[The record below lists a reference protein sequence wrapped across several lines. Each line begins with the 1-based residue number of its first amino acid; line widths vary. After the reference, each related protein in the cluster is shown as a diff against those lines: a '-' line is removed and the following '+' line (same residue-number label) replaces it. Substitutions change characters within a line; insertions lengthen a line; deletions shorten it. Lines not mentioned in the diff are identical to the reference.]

1 MAADEATN
9 SDHLEARVVDRC
21 LKLHADRDRCNTL
34 YEQHLRYKAI
44 KRAIHQT
51 ASIICEIA
59 PVVGDRDNYD
69 TKLLELLYQR
79 TIPDVEFL
87 HKTTQL
93 HGQLTMEV
101 DKDLIMLICGAES
114 THLLRSISTT
124 MSLHLK
130 RLSPGHGNG
139 GIFDESRIGLP
150 KGQPKRE
157 S

>member
-1 MAADEATN
+1 MLNQDDYSMIFYQALMAADEATN

-34 YEQHLRYKAI
+34 YEQHLRYKVI

-114 THLLRSISTT
+114 THPITLYKHYDVIT
-124 MSLHLK
+124 
-130 RLSPGHGNG
+130 PQEV
-139 GIFDESRIGLP
+139 ESRTWERRNL
-150 KGQPKRE
+150 
-157 S
+157 

>member
-1 MAADEATN
+1 MLNQDDYSMIFYQALMAADEATN

-51 ASIICEIA
+51 ASIICELA

-101 DKDLIMLICGAES
+101 DKDLIILICGAES
-114 THLLRSISTT
+114 THPITLYKHYDVIT
-124 MSLHLK
+124 
-130 RLSPGHGNG
+130 PQEV
-139 GIFDESRIGLP
+139 ESRTWERRNL
-150 KGQPKRE
+150 
-157 S
+157 